1 MKVLVL
7 GTPREDTAAGSIA
20 RALSAAHD
28 VVMFD
33 YERGFTLFNAKRYR
47 FNTLFHLALK
57 ATRRPSSYFSDRRLL
72 GWASGKRFD
81 LIVVVAINVVPPD
94 VVRELHERTR
104 ALVIGW
110 FTDAIVNIH
119 GAEFTAA
126 PYHRVYFKDKVVVD
140 RFRTSLASDRYDYL
154 PQAFDPLLHRPV
166 PARLAP
172 PGAAVDV
179 ATFGNSYPFRA
190 ALMAKL
196 FAQKD
201 IRTAVYGNPSWAA
214 DGPLAAAYRPPVFG
228 RKKSAAMRAAKVAL
242 NTNHFSELGG
252 VNKRTFELG
261 GMGAFQ
267 LTDGPALGEYYEPD
281 VECATFHGPDELLEK
296 VRYYLARPAE
306 RAEIARRGL
315 FRSFREHTYHHRLNE
330 IFERVPELRG
340 AERLAVNEEPPEP
353 EVDLGGDGWR
363 EAHPTAW

>member
-1 MKVLVL
+1 MKILIL
-7 GTPREDTAAGSIA
+7 GTSREDTAGGSIA

-33 YERGFTLFNAKRYR
+33 YERGFTLFKPRRYR
-47 FNTLFHLALK
+47 LNALFHMAIK
-57 ATRRPSSYFSDRRLL
+57 ATRLPSSHFSDRRLL
-72 GWASGKRFD
+72 AWASGRRFD
-81 LIVVVAINVVPPD
+81 LIVIVAINVVPPD
-94 VVRELHERTR
+94 VVRELQARTG

-119 GAEFTAA
+119 GAEFTQA

-154 PQAFDPLLHRPV
+154 PQAFDPLIHRPV

-172 PGAAVDV
+172 QGAAVDV

-201 IRTAVYGNPSWAA
+201 IRTVVYGNPSWAA

-267 LTDGPALGEYYEPD
+267 LTDGPAIGDYYAPE
-281 VECATFHGPDELLEK
+281 VECATFHGPDELVDK
-296 VRYYLARPAE
+296 VLYYLAHPEE
-306 RAEIARRGL
+306 RAEIARKGL
-315 FRSFREHTYHHRLNE
+315 SRSFREHTYQHRLNE
-330 IFERVPELRG
+330 IFDRVPELRG
-340 AERLAVNEEPPEP
+340 AERLGVSEGPPAP
-353 EVDLGGDGWR
+353 EDDLGGDEWR
-363 EAHPTAW
+363 EVHRTAW